1 MKKSEVVK
9 KEVNGNDSEAKI
21 AILEQEN
28 LELKQTLWNY
38 EQEQKVDN
46 IEKDLEVK
54 GRFKD
59 LYNDAKVKLVKKEKQ
74 IATFRSDL
82 L

>member
-28 LELKQTLWNY
+28 LKLKQRLWNY
-38 EQEQKVDN
+38 QQEQKVDN
-46 IEKDLEVK
+46 IEKDFEVK
-54 GRFKD
+54 DRCKD
-59 LYNDAKVKLVKKEKQ
+59 FYNDAKVKLIK
-74 IATFRSDL
+74 
-82 L
+82 

>member
-21 AILEQEN
+21 AILEQES
-28 LELKQTLWNY
+28 LKLKQRLWNY

-54 GRFKD
+54 ERCKD
-59 LYNDAKVKLVKKEKQ
+59 FYNDAKVKLIK
-74 IATFRSDL
+74 
-82 L
+82 